1 MTATLSS
8 ASLLADVDRF
18 WLNAVFAWEG
28 PNVFVRRRQV
38 RSTEVF
44 KPVSTY
50 YNNAKNIAI
59 PGRGP
64 LCPTLTRISFALWQL
79 FCLGRAPGQS
89 FQCLWKVDPGN
100 SMIVRDKNNKVEYLG

>member
-64 LCPTLTRISFALWQL
+64 LCPTLTRIQL
-79 FCLGRAPGQS
+79 CTLATILPRTCPPASRSNAFGMLIRG
-89 FQCLWKVDPGN
+89 
-100 SMIVRDKNNKVEYLG
+100 KVEYLG